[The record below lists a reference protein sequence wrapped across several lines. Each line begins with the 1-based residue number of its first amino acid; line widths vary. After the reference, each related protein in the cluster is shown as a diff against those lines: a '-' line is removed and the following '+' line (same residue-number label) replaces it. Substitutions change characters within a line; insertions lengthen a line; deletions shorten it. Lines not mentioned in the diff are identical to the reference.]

1 MDIEDIPIVV
11 SIDELVEDGG
21 DGPPDKKVEC
31 NIEYI
36 IELRDIIDRL
46 PSEIVCLG
54 QKKVDGYPW
63 TPAERKRIE
72 RFRRLN
78 RNGGNGKYKY

>member
-1 MDIEDIPIVV
+1 MDIESIPIVV
-11 SIDELVEDGG
+11 SIDELVEVGG
-21 DGPPDKKVEC
+21 YDPPDKKVEC

-46 PSEIVCLG
+46 PSEIVRLG
-54 QKKVDGYPW
+54 HKKVNGYSW

-72 RFRRLN
+72 RFRKLN
-78 RNGGNGKYKY
+78 RNGGNGKYKF